1 MLEKIMELGTAA
13 GKTLHEL
20 ANAQNTDGHAP
31 LAMACK
37 VGNVA
42 IVRYLVTQCDADVWL
57 QACAMHSAAPTE
69 TMRWCRIE
77 TATPHCTIL
86 RT

>member
-1 MLEKIMELGTAA
+1 MLEKVMELGTAA
-13 GKTLHEL
+13 GKTVHEL

-57 QACAMHSAAPTE
+57 QVCTVCPGASTEKNGAAG
-69 TMRWCRIE
+69 
-77 TATPHCTIL
+77 
-86 RT
+86 